1 MVHRSVGAFVS
12 RRAVRHWQQPV
23 LTVDAH
29 RRGHRGRG
37 RRRQST
43 RTRPRTRDIEL
54 NTVARSYFRDLSD
67 LVDQLFADIDEQI
80 VSQLDRW
87 VVEEERT
94 NDTVEDELPDII
106 AELTRKYSSARF
118 LIQYRDEA
126 AKTSA
131 QSSLVHRQ
139 QTQEQLRS
147 LGIPVFQ
154 ESPRLSQLL
163 RRFTVRNTR
172 LITSIPIQSLGN
184 VASVVETGIA
194 DGLRAEEI
202 SRDILA
208 ATTSETTPSS
218 ELEKAKNRSALI
230 ARDQVSRIGG
240 ELSRSRQ
247 RSNGITSFIWRT
259 VGDARVRDL
268 HEPREG
274 VEYTWEEGAPG
285 GDPFPG
291 SGINCRC
298 SAEPVL

>member
-1 MVHRSVGAFVS
+1 MVYRSASAFVS
-12 RRAVRHWQQPV
+12 RRTVRPV
-23 LTVDAH
+23 LTLDAH
-29 RRGHRGRG
+29 RRGHRG

-43 RTRPRTRDIEL
+43 RTRPKTRDIEL
-54 NTVARSYFRDLSD
+54 NTVARSYFRDISD
-67 LVDQLFADIDEQI
+67 LVDLLFVDIDEQI
-80 VSQLDRW
+80 VSQIERW
-87 VVEEERT
+87 VAEEDRT

-118 LIQYRDEA
+118 LLQYQTEA
-126 AKTSA
+126 AKTSE
-131 QSSLVHRQ
+131 QSSLVHRE
-139 QTQEQLRS
+139 QTKTQLRS
-147 LGIPVFQ
+147 LGIAVFN

-172 LITSIPIQSLGN
+172 LITSIPIESLGK
-184 VASVVETGIA
+184 VASVVESGIS

-202 SRDILA
+202 SRQILA
-208 ATTSETTPSS
+208 TTTPEGTPSS

-247 RSNGITSFIWRT
+247 RSNGITRFIWRT

-274 VEYTWEEGAPG
+274 KEYSWEEGAG
-285 GDPFPG
+285 ENDPFPG
-291 SGINCRC
+291 SGISCRC